1 MNQTPIMNIQ
11 ILKEIGLTDSQIAV
25 YLSLLNLGSTKSG
38 SIIKSTRLAGSVVY
52 RALDELIQQGLV
64 NFVIKSKTKFFS
76 ATEPKNIMRLWE
88 DKKNKLSSL
97 IPELEALDSNSSL
110 QETKM
115 YVGWKGVQTAF
126 NSIFTI
132 LPKNGEYLA
141 FALGAN
147 KNEPDSVKI
156 FFKNFHL
163 KRIEMKYKVKLIV
176 NKSDKNV
183 FDTRFKNVKNWQIK
197 YVNDFAPRGIG
208 VYGDTVRIAS
218 FDDTPIAV
226 MITSKQI
233 ASTFRF
239 MFNAIWNTKKN

>member
-1 MNQTPIMNIQ
+1 MNVQV
-11 ILKEIGLTDSQIAV
+11 LKEIGLTESQIAV
-25 YLSLLNLGSTKSG
+25 YISLLKLGLTKSG
-38 SIIKSTRLAGSVVY
+38 NVIKSTRLAGSVVY

-64 NFVIKSKTKFFS
+64 NFVIKSKTKYFS
-76 ATEPKNIMRLWE
+76 ATDPKNILRLWE

-97 IPELEALDSNSSL
+97 IPELEALDSNSDL

-115 YVGWKGVQTAF
+115 YIGWKGIQTAF
-126 NSIFTI
+126 NSIFEI
-132 LPKNGEYLA
+132 LPKNSEYLA

-183 FDTRFKNVKNWQIK
+183 FETRFKNVKNWQIK
-197 YVNDFAPRGIG
+197 YVNNFAPRGIG
-208 VYGDTVRIAS
+208 VYGDTVLIAS
-218 FDDTPIAV
+218 FERTPIAV
-226 MITSKQI
+226 MISSKQV
-233 ASTFRF
+233 ANTFRF
-239 MFNAIWNTKKN
+239 MFNSIWNMKD